1 MLCSN
6 NSVKANFISN
16 YKKSADVSC
25 FVVHLTFHSYSL
37 LFSRIPSS
45 KNDRQPSYY
54 SEDSNLNSSCSKFVV
69 LQHKNSK
76 YVGKSKIILRLNGLK
91 NTKQRTKLFIW
102 NSYIYN
108 SITSPHSFHPHLG
121 TCRTVTLVYVVPLQ
135 RTVPPSYAA
144 KSVSCFGT
152 HRAQNL
158 W

>member
-1 MLCSN
+1 MKTINITSGIRQILTFSCDSYIQSRFVHKIICKNQCMLCSN
-6 NSVKANFISN
+6 NSVKANFSSN

-91 NTKQRTKLFIW
+91 NTK
-102 NSYIYN
+102 
-108 SITSPHSFHPHLG
+108 
-121 TCRTVTLVYVVPLQ
+121 
-135 RTVPPSYAA
+135 
-144 KSVSCFGT
+144 
-152 HRAQNL
+152 
-158 W
+158 